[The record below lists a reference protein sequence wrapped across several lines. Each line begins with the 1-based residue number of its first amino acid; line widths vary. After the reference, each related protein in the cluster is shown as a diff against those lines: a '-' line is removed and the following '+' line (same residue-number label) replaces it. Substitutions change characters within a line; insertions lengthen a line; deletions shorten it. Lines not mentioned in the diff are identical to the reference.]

1 MFVSIL
7 IGLIVVGITVVIQV
21 YGTTFW
27 VYRYHKNIDTLDR
40 KTFRKAV
47 TRVLIQTTMFFIFL
61 HLLQT
66 TIWALTYLGLPEVT
80 EFDTLEKAVYF
91 SLVTFTTLG
100 YGDITIDS
108 DYRVL
113 AGLEAINGVLM
124 IGWSTAA
131 MITFFREI
139 MKRDKRL
146 SELSKN

>member
-1 MFVSIL
+1 MFISIL

-27 VYRYHKNIDTLDR
+27 VYRYHKKIDTLGR
-40 KTFRKAV
+40 KTFRKV
-47 TRVLIQTTMFFIFL
+47 ITRILMLTTMFFIFL
-61 HLLQT
+61 HLIQA
-66 TIWALTYLGLPEVT
+66 TIWALTYLWLPAVT

-91 SLVTFTTLG
+91 SLVTFTTVG
-100 YGDITIDS
+100 YGDVTINS
-108 DYRVL
+108 DYRIL

-131 MITFFREI
+131 MIAMFREI

-146 SELSKN
+146 SDLKKN